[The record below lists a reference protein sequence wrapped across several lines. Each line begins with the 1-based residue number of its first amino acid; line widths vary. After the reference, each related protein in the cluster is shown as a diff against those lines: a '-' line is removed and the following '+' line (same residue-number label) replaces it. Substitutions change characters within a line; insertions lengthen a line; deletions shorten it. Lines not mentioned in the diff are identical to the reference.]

1 VDTRPALTPGE
12 PAALLLGHSAPHSL
26 DRAGFESI
34 AEALVAAQVDFGG
47 DISADRGEEIADDI
61 GNRLTERLP
70 QTPHVFLDPTRR
82 PSAAHRPA
90 NAGKPR
96 RPGKDRADI
105 APCPRPERTRHARDL
120 S

>member
-1 VDTRPALTPGE
+1 VPDRADTRPALAPVE

-26 DRAGFESI
+26 DKAGVESI

-47 DISADRGEEIADDI
+47 EISADRAEEIAGDI
-61 GNRLTERLP
+61 DNRLTKRLP

-96 RPGKDRADI
+96 RPA
-105 APCPRPERTRHARDL
+105 
-120 S
+120 